1 MIIISSEKLNLR
13 HIVHI
18 CKTGNNLYKS
28 HLKISRKTV
37 VNFTWYK
44 GMGVGY
50 TTYTFT
56 IPVPPFN
63 HIAETFVKFL
73 YHIDTRT
80 HCLTQHLYMC
90 MHDCTHTH
98 THTYTHTHYK
108 QTNNKKTLTF
118 LLLKVTISQTLLST
132 TEKSGRCV
140 HWEKL
145 NASEVRQCSIKLVK
159 RAVYAAS
166 SFHTHTHR
174 GSRHRDDRGRTICD
188 DERNVT

>member
-18 CKTGNNLYKS
+18 CKTVNNLYKS

-98 THTYTHTHYK
+98 VHAHTYMHARTHACTHTHTK
-108 QTNNKKTLTF
+108 QGYISIMFLREYRRLIYLYYFWLQIKGFLWSDVFVVSKKG
-118 LLLKVTISQTLLST
+118 V
-132 TEKSGRCV
+132 
-140 HWEKL
+140 W
-145 NASEVRQCSIKLVK
+145 
-159 RAVYAAS
+159 
-166 SFHTHTHR
+166 
-174 GSRHRDDRGRTICD
+174 
-188 DERNVT
+188 